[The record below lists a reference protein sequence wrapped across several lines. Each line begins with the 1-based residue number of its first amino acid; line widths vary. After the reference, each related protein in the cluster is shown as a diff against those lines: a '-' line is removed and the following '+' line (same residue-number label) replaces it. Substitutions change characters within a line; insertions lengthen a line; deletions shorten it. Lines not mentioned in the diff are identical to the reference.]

1 MPRKKTQPFDFK
13 RVLNDPQPLAKLS
26 PNNKFISL
34 QHKLIKYHKLNFK
47 NQITCSP
54 TRLHKLPFGDLP
66 NRWTVE
72 VSQVNIQTS
81 IIKTW
86 KPIPIVHH

>member
-1 MPRKKTQPFDFK
+1 MPRKRFQPLDFK
-13 RVLNDPQPLAKLS
+13 RVLNDPPPLSKLP

-34 QHKLIKYHKLNFK
+34 QHKLIKIK
-47 NQITCSP
+47 NHITFSP
-54 TRLHKLPFGDLP
+54 THLHKLSFGVLP

-72 VSQVNIQTS
+72 VPQVNIQTS